1 MAAEPDRAPRWALR
15 ALDGVQ
21 YGVALTATVAVVA
34 AVLAY
39 GLALAT
45 RGVDALGRVDAL
57 LAAKWL
63 LFFGGFA
70 AMAFGALKLRPRPP
84 YRENSRFALTLSN
97 ESREGGFADQ
107 VTSLPPLAWFEPRNV
122 DRLSGG
128 GRLLVASG
136 LMLLTSILLEVAL
149 GVSV

>member
-1 MAAEPDRAPRWALR
+1 MAVESDRAPRWALR

-34 AVLAY
+34 VVLAY

-45 RGVDALGRVDAL
+45 RGVGALGRVDAL

-84 YRENSRFALTLSN
+84 YKENSRFALTLSN

>member
-1 MAAEPDRAPRWALR
+1 MGGEADRAPRWALL
-15 ALDGVQ
+15 ALDGLQ

-34 AVLAY
+34 TVLAY
-39 GLALAT
+39 GLVLAT
-45 RGVDALGRVDAL
+45 RGVDALGRVNAL

-70 AMAFGALKLRPRPP
+70 AMAFGALKLRPHPP
-84 YRENSRFALTLSN
+84 YKENSRFALSLPDPD
-97 ESREGGFADQ
+97 RDGGFADQ

-136 LMLLTSILLEVAL
+136 VMLLTSFLLEVVL
-149 GVSV
+149 GVSL

>member
-1 MAAEPDRAPRWALR
+1 MAEEADRAPRWALR
-15 ALDGVQ
+15 ALDGLQ
-21 YGVALTATVAVVA
+21 YGVGLTATVVIV
-34 AVLAY
+34 AVLLVYA
-39 GLALAT
+39 LALAT
-45 RGVDALGRVDAL
+45 RGVDGLDQVDAL
-57 LAAKWL
+57 LAAKWV
-63 LFFGGFA
+63 LFAAGFA
-70 AMAFGALKLRPRPP
+70 TMAFGALKLRPHPP
-84 YRENSRFALTLSN
+84 YKDDSRFSLSISD

-136 LMLLTSILLEVAL
+136 IMLLTSILLEVGL